1 MPVTQATM
9 EKCAAAGAHLQFPV
23 HLAVDP
29 VDPDYLQVRCGNG
42 APVLTRPWVL
52 TKYLPMFDATLA
64 TASKLGAWL
73 RHVEALEV
81 DAWAAGGVLRA
92 SMISLPMNLIGVS
105 APKAPK
111 GTRDKPHEVHY
122 AGSGEESATVLDCKP
137 RRKALEASATPEP
150 TPTPAK
156 GKGKGK
162 GKGKSVGKAAEKVKP
177 KASSK
182 GKGKEPAATPAA
194 TPAPAPAS
202 APDTQVTIFM

>member
-52 TKYLPMFDATLA
+52 TKYLPMFDPALA

-81 DAWAAGGVLRA
+81 DAWAAGGMLKA
-92 SMISLPMNLIGVS
+92 SMISLPTNLIGVS
-105 APKAPK
+105 APKAAK
-111 GTRDKPHEVHY
+111 GTRDKPHEVHH
-122 AGSGEESATVLDCKP
+122 AGSVEESPTVLDSKP

-150 TPTPAK
+150 TPVK
-156 GKGKGK
+156 GKGK
-162 GKGKSVGKAAEKVKP
+162 GKAAEKVKP
-177 KASSK
+177 KPKASSK
-182 GKGKEPAATPAA
+182 GKAPAATPEPAA
-194 TPAPAPAS
+194 PSTPAPS
-202 APDTQVTIFM
+202 GIDTQVTIFM

>member
-1 MPVTQATM
+1 M

-23 HLAVDP
+23 HLSVDP

-52 TKYLPMFDATLA
+52 TKYLPMFDPALA

-92 SMISLPMNLIGVS
+92 SMISLPTNLIGVT

-111 GTRDKPHEVHY
+111 GTRDKPHEIHH
-122 AGSGEESATVLDCKP
+122 AGSVEESPPVLDCKP

-150 TPTPAK
+150 SPTPAK
-156 GKGKGK
+156 GKGVGK
-162 GKGKSVGKAAEKVKP
+162 AAEKAAEKVKP
-177 KASSK
+177 KSKAKASSK
-182 GKGKEPAATPAA
+182 APAAKSEPAASTSAPS
-194 TPAPAPAS
+194 TLAPAPS
-202 APDTQVTIFM
+202 GGGDPQVTIFL